1 MWFREN
7 GAADAEALPLVLAP
21 PRLLV
26 RWGHSTLRVARSKP
40 LGAVS
45 VGIVLFYVVVAIF
58 ANQIAT
64 HDPLAPDFGAILEGP
79 SIEHLMGTDD
89 IGRDL
94 FSRIVHGARI
104 SLYVGFLSVVFGMGI
119 GSLWGLTT
127 AYFGGTIDLLSQ
139 RVVDVLMTVPDIVVA
154 LLLVSMV
161 GSDINNVVFALGIAI
176 VPRGARLSRGSALA
190 VMPQPYV
197 ESAISAGAA
206 APRIIFRYLLPNVA
220 APLLVYATGLL
231 GFAIVAEATLAFLGL
246 SVPPPDPSWGRMLSG
261 RNLVYFEINPAMA
274 VFPGLALAILILAVN
289 LTGDVLRDAWDP
301 RLRGT

>member
-1 MWFREN
+1 MRFADR
-7 GAADAEALPLVLAP
+7 GAGGAETSPLVRASS
-21 PRLLV
+21 LLPV
-26 RWGHSTLRVARSKP
+26 RWGHSALQVARRKP
-40 LGAVS
+40 LGAVA
-45 VGIVLFYVVVAIF
+45 VGIVLLYGAVAIF

-79 SIEHLMGTDD
+79 STAHIMGTDD

-94 FSRIVHGARI
+94 FSRIVHGTRI

-127 AYFGGTIDLLSQ
+127 AYLGGVVDLISQ
-139 RVVDVLMTVPDIVVA
+139 RVVDVLLTVPDIVVA
-154 LLLVSMV
+154 LLLVSLV
-161 GSDINNVVFALGIAI
+161 GSDINNVVIALGIAI

-197 ESAISAGAA
+197 ESAIAVGAT
-206 APRIIFRYLLPNVA
+206 APRIISRYLLPNVA
-220 APLLVYATGLL
+220 APLMVYATGLL

-261 RNLVYFEINPAMA
+261 RNLTYFEVNPAMA
-274 VFPGLALAILILAVN
+274 VFPGVALAILILAVN
-289 LTGDVLRDAWDP
+289 LAGDVLRDVWDP

>member
-1 MWFREN
+1 MRFRDKR
-7 GAADAEALPLVLAP
+7 AAGAEAPSLVHAP
-21 PRLLV
+21 SLLLV
-26 RWGHSTLRVARSKP
+26 RWGHSALQVARRKP
-40 LGAVS
+40 LGAVAI
-45 VGIVLFYVVVAIF
+45 GIVLLYVVVAIF

-64 HDPLAPDFGAILEGP
+64 HDPLAQDFGATLEGP
-79 SIEHLMGTDD
+79 STAHIMGTDD

-104 SLYVGFLSVVFGMGI
+104 SLYVGFLSVAIGMGI

-127 AYFGGTIDLLSQ
+127 AYLGGAVDLVSQ
-139 RVVDVLMTVPDIVVA
+139 RLVDVLLTVPDIVVA
-154 LLLVSMV
+154 LLLVSML
-161 GSDINNVVFALGIAI
+161 GSDINNVVIALGVAI
-176 VPRGARLSRGSALA
+176 VPRGARLSRGSALG

-197 ESAISAGAA
+197 ESAIAVGAG

-220 APLLVYATGLL
+220 APLLVYATGLF

-261 RNLVYFEINPAMA
+261 RNLAYFEVNPAMA
-274 VFPGLALAILILAVN
+274 IFPGVALAILVLAVN
-289 LTGDVLRDAWDP
+289 LAGDVLRDVWDP